1 MEENEK
7 LSGKEKLIFS
17 LILSGNFLV
26 VLYITFIFSK
36 SALKHGLLE
45 TVSSFCR
52 LVVSV
57 FSS

>member
-26 VLYITFIFSK
+26 VLYIYNIYLF
-36 SALKHGLLE
+36 
-45 TVSSFCR
+45 
-52 LVVSV
+52 
-57 FSS
+57 

>member
-26 VLYITFIFSK
+26 VSYVTYVFSK
-36 SALKHGLLE
+36 SALKNGLLE
-45 TVSSFCR
+45 TLSSFYR

-57 FSS
+57 LF